1 MDVLKKALVC
11 FTILSI
17 LILVCGC
24 VNTQGNVQMPVK
36 DVEKPENKENQEK
49 ETADPS
55 EDKSKDDESAQEES
69 NLKKKE
75 DQAENDS

>member
-36 DVEKPENKENQEK
+36 DVKKSENKK
-49 ETADPS
+49 I
-55 EDKSKDDESAQEES
+55 KMVIK
-69 NLKKKE
+69 LKVKKKT
-75 DQAENDS
+75 N

>member
-1 MDVLKKALVC
+1 MDVLKKTLVC

-36 DVEKPENKENQEK
+36 DVEKSENKKMLVNVSQK
-49 ETADPS
+49 I
-55 EDKSKDDESAQEES
+55 KNKK
-69 NLKKKE
+69 NKLKKEYKKWKLKKL
-75 DQAENDS
+75 

>member
-36 DVEKPENKENQEK
+36 DVEKPENKENQNANEV
-49 ETADPS
+49 E
-55 EDKSKDDESAQEES
+55 SKKRKPINSK
-69 NLKKKE
+69 LL
-75 DQAENDS
+75 